1 MATAV
6 NQTPIFQSP
15 FNKQRRDKFLLVL
28 TVPDILKEQV
38 KAIVRRNSSVN
49 FDALQFSVFGAVAP
63 PIEIPPV
70 AIPYSGQVL
79 NVTSYARPE
88 YPHLK
93 VSFTVDNQFNNYW
106 VIYKWLE
113 VFNNPTLGVWDPFNT
128 ELNPNAP
135 SYMTDI
141 TIYGLDEY
149 NNKTVRFDYKRAFP
163 ISLEGVNY
171 NDRDPGEMEC
181 GFEFAYHQLKMSLL

>member
-6 NQTPIFQSP
+6 NQTPILQSP

-28 TVPDILKEQV
+28 TVPNILKEEV
-38 KAIVRRNSSVN
+38 KVLVRRNSSVN

-70 AIPYSGQVL
+70 AIPYAGQVL
-79 NVTSYARPE
+79 NVTSYTRPE
-88 YPHLK
+88 YPRLK

-113 VFNNPTLGVWDPFNT
+113 SFNNPTLGVWDPFNT
-128 ELNPNAP
+128 EINPNAP

-141 TIYGLDEY
+141 TIYGLDEF
-149 NNKTVRFDYKRAFP
+149 NSKTVRFDYKRAFP
-163 ISLEGVNY
+163 VSLEGVNY